1 MRTLTEWF
9 CSDNI
14 PYELQQNDDIEC
26 HDKVMEQGPNYPKIW
41 WYNLIL
47 TFKQMKD

>member
-14 PYELQQNDDIEC
+14 PYELQQNGDIEC
-26 HDKVMEQGPNYPKIW
+26 HDKVMEQRPNYPKIW
-41 WYNLIL
+41 WYNLIS